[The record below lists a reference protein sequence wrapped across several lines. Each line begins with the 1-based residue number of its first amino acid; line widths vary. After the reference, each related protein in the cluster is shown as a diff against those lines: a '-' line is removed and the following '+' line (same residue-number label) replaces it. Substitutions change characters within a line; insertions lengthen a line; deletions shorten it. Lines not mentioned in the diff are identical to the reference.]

1 MTRFL
6 PVIFLSTLLLAGAAF
21 AQSFEPPSIPDFSD
35 FPGVGI
41 PQIDPP
47 SLEISVGP
55 SDVDLANLGEAIG
68 EAIDGAWEGQPAGG
82 PGDAFNPDFFN
93 PDIFDETDPGVA
105 LLELLGLLEEAVRKG
120 MTKTDLIEGLVTEP
134 IEATRPKVKEIVV
147 VGSKVEEAVRRG
159 LQQGRLILDSDA
171 GAIEEALRRGLQ
183 QGRLI
188 LDSDVGAIEEAL
200 RRGLQQGRL
209 ILDSDSNETS
219 NLPNP
224 PLRGETAEDVGK

>member
-1 MTRFL
+1 MTKAL
-6 PVIFLSTLLLAGAAF
+6 PVIVLSTLLFGGAAF
-21 AQSFEPPSIPDFSD
+21 AQSFEPPSIPELSD

-55 SDVDLANLGEAIG
+55 SDVDLADLGEAIG

-82 PGDAFNPDFFN
+82 PGEAFNPDLFEE
-93 PDIFDETDPGVA
+93 PAPGAAVLD
-105 LLELLGLLEEAVRKG
+105 LLDA
-120 MTKTDLIEGLVTEP
+120 
-134 IEATRPKVKEIVV
+134 
-147 VGSKVEEAVRRG
+147 VEEALRRG

-188 LDSDVGAIEEAL
+188 LDSD
-200 RRGLQQGRL
+200 
-209 ILDSDSNETS
+209 SNETS
-219 NLPNP
+219 DLPNP
-224 PLRGETAEDVGK
+224 PLRGEPTEGVEK

>member
-1 MTRFL
+1 MTKAF
-6 PVIFLSTLLLAGAAF
+6 PVVVLSTLLLGGAAF
-21 AQSFEPPSIPDFSD
+21 AQSFEPPSVPDFSD

-55 SDVDLANLGEAIG
+55 SDVDLADLGEAIG

-82 PGDAFNPDFFN
+82 PGEAFNPDLFDPDFFN
-93 PDIFDETDPGVA
+93 LDLFEEPAPGAAVLD
-105 LLELLGLLEEAVRKG
+105 LLDA
-120 MTKTDLIEGLVTEP
+120 
-134 IEATRPKVKEIVV
+134 
-147 VGSKVEEAVRRG
+147 VEEAVRRG

-188 LDSDVGAIEEAL
+188 LDSDAGAIEEAL
-200 RRGLQQGRL
+200 RRGLQQGRVILDSDAGAIEEALGRGLQQGRL

-219 NLPNP
+219 DLPNP
-224 PLRGETAEDVGK
+224 PLRGEPTEDVEK